1 LTVSARCD
9 TVAHM
14 KKNNRY
20 IALAHSNSK
29 ELTYRNV
36 DIPDVVPLYIDF
48 DLARQ
53 VGRAF
58 LRPKGERIYAIIELD
73 NSMKE
78 LDKFPE
84 VILGLEGN
92 KFATVND
99 TNYALDGVVTVAS
112 IFTPQ
117 KEKTNDVD

>member
-1 LTVSARCD
+1 MTTSTRCGTVS
-9 TVAHM
+9 HM

-20 IALAHSNSK
+20 IALAHSNTK
-29 ELTYRNV
+29 ELTYKNV
-36 DIPDVVPLYIDF
+36 DVPDIVPLYIDF
-48 DLARQ
+48 DLARK

-73 NSMKE
+73 ASMPE

-84 VILGLEGN
+84 ISLGLEGH
-92 KFATVND
+92 KFAMVND

-117 KEKTNDVD
+117 KGEH